1 MRILAVLVSILIPT
15 LTVLT
20 AVENIPFL
28 FGVSIALIPIWF
40 LVLALLAHEEAKGN
54 L

>member
-1 MRILAVLVSILIPT
+1 MKILALIVSILIPT

-20 AVENIPFL
+20 AVEDIPFL

-40 LVLALLAHEEAKGN
+40 TVLVILAHEEAKGR

>member
-1 MRILAVLVSILIPT
+1 MKILALIVSILIPT

-20 AVENIPFL
+20 AVEDIPFL

-40 LVLALLAHEEAKGN
+40 LVLALLAHEEAN
-54 L
+54 SL